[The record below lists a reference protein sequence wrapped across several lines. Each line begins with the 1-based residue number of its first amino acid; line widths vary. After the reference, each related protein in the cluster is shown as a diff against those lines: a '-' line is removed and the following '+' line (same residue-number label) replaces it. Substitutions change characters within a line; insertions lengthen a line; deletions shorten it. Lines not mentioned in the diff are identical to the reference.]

1 MMIEQVSYE
10 RFIGATVGDYRLE
23 RLMGHGKWGPTF
35 LVRTDAAATTYLLR
49 FLVGSTTLGVKDRD
63 AYLERFHHQASQIAI
78 LQHPYI
84 LPLLGYGSYRGIPYL
99 VSPHIAMRSL
109 RTRLAKSGPL
119 DVLVVGR
126 YLDQIAATLE
136 YAHQH
141 GVLHGDLTVDCIFIR
156 LDGQLAVADFG
167 VMGMLELHRQNAQQ
181 DWLLEGGEACAP
193 EQLLG
198 KPAGASTDVYSLGA
212 VLYHLLTG
220 SPVFIGNTPD
230 ELFQQHLYASVP
242 PLNQWRTDLPA
253 GLYSIIARAMAK
265 DPSQRFHQ
273 PGALANAYHRIADP
287 QNRTRVPFV
296 IPTSPAVQ
304 TQQPLATAASLPD
317 VQIRE
322 LNRSNSGSTAFDGNH
337 GTQGPVPQTP
347 FPRDLPFLSES
358 DPLSQPGGPR
368 PSLLRRL
375 QRKHVQRNVLIVV
388 LIFLLLAASSTI
400 GIAFLTHQGGATE
413 LSGQVIYFDS
423 QNGPPGHTNALT
435 ILAHG
440 LDAPPVGFQYAAWLI
455 NNENEETVPLGT
467 LAMKQQTF
475 VLTYSGV
482 SSKGQV
488 NTNLLA
494 AGDKLEITLEQGAI
508 KLPAGKVILTG
519 AFPFRAF
526 AHIQH
531 LLVSFPQT
539 PGKIGFLVGVLEQ
552 THVLNIQADVLQ
564 SLIASRNTTALQ
576 CVAQSIIDIIEG
588 KQGQHYRP
596 LAATCAPQ
604 NVTVIGDGFGLL
616 GNGYLADAAEHAT
629 FAITQPDA
637 TNTMHLHAKL
647 LAIALSNIKGW
658 VTTVDQDALNL
669 RENPADLTKVQE
681 IATLADEAYHGM
693 DVNDDGL
700 IDPVVGEAGA
710 LTAYQQG
717 QLMATLSLTPGT

>member
-1 MMIEQVSYE
+1 MMIEQVSYD

-23 RLMGHGKWGPTF
+23 RLMGYGKWGPTF
-35 LVRTDAAATTYLLR
+35 LVRTDATATTYLLR
-49 FLVGSTTLGVKDRD
+49 FLAGPTTLGVRDRD

-119 DVLVVGR
+119 DVFVVGR

-167 VMGMLELHRQNAQQ
+167 VMGLLELHRQNAQQ
-181 DWLLEGGEACAP
+181 DRLLEGGEVCAP

-198 KPAGASTDVYSLGA
+198 KPAGAFTDVYALGA
-212 VLYHLLTG
+212 ALYHLLTG
-220 SPVFIGNTPD
+220 SPVFIGNTPG
-230 ELFQQHLYASVP
+230 ELAQQHLYASVP
-242 PLNQWRTDLPA
+242 PLNQWRADLPA
-253 GLYSIIARAMAK
+253 GLYSIIARALAK
-265 DPSQRFHQ
+265 DPAQRFHQ

-296 IPTSPAVQ
+296 ILTPPGVQ
-304 TQQPLATAASLPD
+304 AQQPLATAASLPD
-317 VQIRE
+317 VQISE
-322 LNRSNSGSTAFDGNH
+322 LNRSNSGSAAFDGNH
-337 GTQGPVPQTP
+337 GSQGPIPTP
-347 FPRDLPFLSES
+347 FPRELPFFSES
-358 DPLSQPGGPR
+358 DLLSQPGGPR

-375 QRKHVQRNVLIVV
+375 RRKHLQRNVLIAV

-413 LSGQVIYFDS
+413 LAGQVIYFDS

-435 ILAHG
+435 IVAHG
-440 LDAPPVGFQYAAWLI
+440 LDAPPAGFQYAAWLI

-482 SSKGQV
+482 SSKGQAS
-488 NTNLLA
+488 TNLLA

-508 KLPAGKVILTG
+508 
-519 AFPFRAF
+519 
-526 AHIQH
+526 
-531 LLVSFPQT
+531 
-539 PGKIGFLVGVLEQ
+539 
-552 THVLNIQADVLQ
+552 
-564 SLIASRNTTALQ
+564 
-576 CVAQSIIDIIEG
+576 
-588 KQGQHYRP
+588 
-596 LAATCAPQ
+596 
-604 NVTVIGDGFGLL
+604 
-616 GNGYLADAAEHAT
+616 
-629 FAITQPDA
+629 
-637 TNTMHLHAKL
+637 
-647 LAIALSNIKGW
+647 
-658 VTTVDQDALNL
+658 
-669 RENPADLTKVQE
+669 
-681 IATLADEAYHGM
+681 
-693 DVNDDGL
+693 
-700 IDPVVGEAGA
+700 
-710 LTAYQQG
+710 
-717 QLMATLSLTPGT
+717 

>member
-1 MMIEQVSYE
+1 MIEQVSYE

-23 RLMGHGKWGPTF
+23 QLMGHSKWGPTF

-49 FLVGSTTLGVKDRD
+49 FLAGPTNLGVKDRD
-63 AYLERFHHQASQIAI
+63 AYLERFRHQASQIAT

-119 DVLVVGR
+119 DVFVVGR
-126 YLDQIAATLE
+126 YLDQTAATLE

-167 VMGMLELHRQNAQQ
+167 VMGLLELHGLDARQKR
-181 DWLLEGGEACAP
+181 LFEGSEVCAP
-193 EQLLG
+193 EQILG
-198 KPAGASTDVYSLGA
+198 KPVGASTDVYALGA

-230 ELFQQHLYASVP
+230 ELAQQHLYASVP

-265 DPSQRFHQ
+265 DPLQRFHQ

-304 TQQPLATAASLPD
+304 TQQPLATAASLPG
-317 VQIRE
+317 VQISE
-322 LNRSNSGSTAFDGNH
+322 LNRSNNGSTTFDGNH
-337 GTQGPVPQTP
+337 SPPGPVSQTP
-347 FPRDLPFLSES
+347 FPPALPNFSES
-358 DPLSQPGGPR
+358 DPLSQPGSPR

-375 QRKHVQRNVLIVV
+375 QQKHARRNVLIVV
-388 LIFLLLAASSTI
+388 CIFLLLAASSTL
-400 GIAFLTHQGGATE
+400 GIAFLTHQGGATG
-413 LSGQVIYFDS
+413 LTGQVIYFDS
-423 QNGPPGHTNALT
+423 QNGPPGRTNALT
-435 ILAHG
+435 IVANG
-440 LDAPPVGFQYAAWLI
+440 LDAPPAGFQYAAWLI
-455 NNENEETVPLGT
+455 NDQNEETIPLGT
-467 LAMKQQTF
+467 LMTKQQSF
-475 VLTYSGV
+475 VLTYTSRSGN
-482 SSKGQV
+482 GQAG
-488 NTNLLA
+488 TNLLA
-494 AGDKLEITLEQGAI
+494 AGDKLEITLEQGVI
-508 KLPAGKVILTG
+508 KLPAGKEILIG
-519 AFPFRAF
+519 KFPFMAF

-531 LLVSFPQT
+531 LLVGFPQT
-539 PGKIGFLVGVLEQ
+539 PGKIGFLVGVLQQ
-552 THVLNIQADVLQ
+552 THMLNIQADVLQ
-564 SLIASRNTTALQ
+564 SLMASKNTIALG
-576 CVAQSIIDIIEG
+576 CVAQSIINIIEG

-596 LAATCAPQ
+596 LAATCALQ
-604 NVTVIGDGFGLL
+604 NVTVTGDGFGLL
-616 GNGYLADAAEHAT
+616 GNNGYLADAAEHAT
-629 FAITQPDA
+629 YAITQPDA
-637 TNTMHLHAKL
+637 TNAMRLHAKM
-647 LAIALSNIKGW
+647 LAIAVSNIKGW
-658 VTTVDQDALNL
+658 VTIVDQDALTL

-681 IATLADEAYHGM
+681 IATLADKAYHGV
-693 DVNDDGL
+693 DINGDGQ

-710 LTAYQQG
+710 ITAYQQG
-717 QLMATLSLTPGT
+717 QLMATLTLH